1 MRHIKSFKIYE
12 NYHPGKE
19 VEIRPA
25 TKDEITE
32 FVKTMNSRGMPYS
45 STNILDVVTW
55 KDNEVHG
62 AFVGGGTGK
71 MVAGMTMKDHRN
83 VRDAMEIPGMIV
95 DPEHEKK
102 GIGELMI
109 AYAGDNTDKSMLL
122 VNPYTWES
130 QGFFKK
136 IGFVKDENIDPD
148 DHNTMIKKI

>member
-1 MRHIKSFKIYE
+1 MRHLLLFE
-12 NYHPGKE
+12 DYHARE

-25 TKDEITE
+25 TKSEIAE

-55 KDNEVHG
+55 RDNEVHG
-62 AFVGGGTGK
+62 AFDGGT

-109 AYAGDNTDKSMLL
+109 AYAGDNTDKPMLL

-130 QGFFKK
+130 EGFFKK
-136 IGFVKDENIDPD
+136 IGFVKDENIDPG